1 MYKKIIFIIM
11 ITLSLMIISW
21 CPYKNEIVWF
31 LMIMIHHTIMTYK
44 LIKNINT
51 KWFLNFDN
59 LEILSLMIIF
69 TALVKLSIWYT
80 NWSYIVN
87 DMMWMDFNP
96 VLARIWVLVAVVL
109 LVVVPMFIYDKK
121 KK

>member
-87 DMMWMDFNP
+87 DMMWMDINP